1 MIDLSIFKDADLTNL
16 KSDLDTLDN
25 ELIGTTYDY
34 ECRLTESCSPREL
47 LLKFCK
53 PTPFTYGIFT
63 EPHFAYSGRNQLIKI
78 LSDAHALNFDCWN
91 TFERGLRL
99 LGEGTMCLLPPH

>member
-47 LLKFCK
+47 LLNQ
-53 PTPFTYGIFT
+53 PHLLTAYLRNHILHTQDGI
-63 EPHFAYSGRNQLIKI
+63 N
-78 LSDAHALNFDCWN
+78 
-91 TFERGLRL
+91 
-99 LGEGTMCLLPPH
+99 